1 MFRRI
6 SAPFAYRH
14 SGRLVVCHKG
24 LDLLHSN
31 RNWVVV
37 AKDGITLGS
46 DQQVVLDADAAKVV
60 EFGQLVVVDKVGQK
74 FTSCIVSFFEPI
86 RSIRPNR

>member
-1 MFRRI
+1 M
-6 SAPFAYRH
+6 
-14 SGRLVVCHKG
+14 
-24 LDLLHSN
+24 
-31 RNWVVV
+31 